1 MRAVSFPGLHRGNN
15 FASIIYRY
23 MELNDWGV
31 LITALGGI
39 EGVKQFLKWWLNRRN
54 SARIDDAKADQEEF
68 RALREYNE
76 FCQTQLSEKEA
87 RFVEQTDRLR
97 KVQDDL
103 LNLKEENAQLRI
115 ELALKRCEKKKCGE
129 REPPNGY

>member
-1 MRAVSFPGLHRGNN
+1 
-15 FASIIYRY
+15 
-23 MELNDWGV
+23 MELNDWVV

-39 EGVKQFLKWWLNRRN
+39 EGMKQFLKWWLNRRN

>member
-1 MRAVSFPGLHRGNN
+1 
-15 FASIIYRY
+15 
-23 MELNDWGV
+23 MELNDWVV

-39 EGVKQFLKWWLNRRN
+39 EGVKQLLKWWMNRKN
-54 SARIDDAKADQEEF
+54 AARIDNTKADREEF
-68 RALREYNE
+68 ELLRDVTSFLEK
-76 FCQTQLSEKEA
+76 TLSEKEQ
-87 RFVEQTDRLR
+87 RFVEQTERLR